1 MSQSVVGGG
10 GGEEEEEEKKEEGGE
25 GSVQPVEVPCRL
37 RGAPPPSG
45 AEAGEGRRKQVEMKE
60 STL

>member
-1 MSQSVVGGG
+1 MVGGG

-45 AEAGEGRRKQVEMKE
+45 AGEGRRKQVEMKE